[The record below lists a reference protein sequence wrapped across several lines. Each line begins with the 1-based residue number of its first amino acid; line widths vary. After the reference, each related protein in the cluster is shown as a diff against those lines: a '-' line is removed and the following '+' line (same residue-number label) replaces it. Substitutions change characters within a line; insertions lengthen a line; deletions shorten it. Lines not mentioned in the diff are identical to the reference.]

1 MNPKAIVMSGVL
13 TTFVA
18 ATDFAHGNAR
28 GSALPGLSYRAKLCG
43 RTGGPWK
50 TGPML

>member
-18 ATDFAHGNAR
+18 ATAFAHGNAR
-28 GSALPGLSYRAKLCG
+28 GSALPGLSYRAKLYG
-43 RTGGPWK
+43 RTVGPW
-50 TGPML
+50 TIWPML